1 VIGGG
6 GNDSLSGGVGNDSF
20 FGSGGNDT
28 IDGGTG
34 FDTAGYSALSQSVQ
48 VQAINSNTFALGI
61 NGSTKDERLVNIEA
75 LIGGSGDDLFDME
88 LVSATSVNLSLV
100 GNAGNDTFKSGKGS
114 DTLSGGADND
124 LYYVNDSTDLIIED
138 AAGGFDRVYMSGTSF
153 NLATNGANVEELYHR
168 VYKYGVYETSD
179 FTGIGNALDNLIAGG
194 TGNDSL
200 VGGGGDDTFRWTG
213 GNDVIDGEGGND
225 GGTAGTSNLVDFSY
239 IGTKSNVLDLSSSN
253 RIEAEQ
259 KSEQGWLV
267 KILNLAGTVINSVSM
282 SNITGLW
289 GSNGNDLF
297 KLGEGNKGLT
307 IDGKGGT
314 DTIDYANLGSGTSVS
329 LNLATGSA
337 VLKGTSKRT
346 DTFASI
352 SNASGG
358 KGNDL
363 LRLDWSSINLS
374 KLDAG
379 SGTDT
384 VSFANSTNDITLS
397 GSSFSNLLSN
407 AEYIDFSGTSGTV
420 SLSLGG
426 DDVQKLLTGSS
437 SSSSYAGVLDLKFD
451 ASGDSLSLLNNG
463 SYSYWNSSDVNA
475 TAGKFNDGT
484 NFSISGSTQQYVY
497 VFDTNH
503 TTLLATLYLHT

>member
-1 VIGGG
+1 
-6 GNDSLSGGVGNDSF
+6 
-20 FGSGGNDT
+20 
-28 IDGGTG
+28 
-34 FDTAGYSALSQSVQ
+34 
-48 VQAINSNTFALGI
+48 
-61 NGSTKDERLVNIEA
+61 
-75 LIGGSGDDLFDME
+75 
-88 LVSATSVNLSLV
+88 
-100 GNAGNDTFKSGKGS
+100 
-114 DTLSGGADND
+114 
-124 LYYVNDSTDLIIED
+124 
-138 AAGGFDRVYMSGTSF
+138 
-153 NLATNGANVEELYHR
+153 
-168 VYKYGVYETSD
+168 
-179 FTGIGNALDNLIAGG
+179 
-194 TGNDSL
+194 
-200 VGGGGDDTFRWTG
+200 
-213 GNDVIDGEGGND
+213 
-225 GGTAGTSNLVDFSY
+225 
-239 IGTKSNVLDLSSSN
+239 VLDLSSSN

>member
-6 GNDSLSGGVGNDSF
+6 GND
-20 FGSGGNDT
+20 T
-28 IDGGTG
+28 I
-34 FDTAGYSALSQSVQ
+34 
-48 VQAINSNTFALGI
+48 
-61 NGSTKDERLVNIEA
+61 
-75 LIGGSGDDLFDME
+75 IGG
-88 LVSATSVNLSLV
+88 
-100 GNAGNDTFKSGKGS
+100 
-114 DTLSGGADND
+114 GGADS
-124 LYYVNDSTDLIIED
+124 LFGG
-138 AAGGFDRVYMSGTSF
+138 AGS
-153 NLATNGANVEELYHR
+153 
-168 VYKYGVYETSD
+168 
-179 FTGIGNALDNLIAGG
+179 
-194 TGNDSL
+194 
-200 VGGGGDDTFRWTG
+200 
-213 GNDVIDGEGGND
+213 
-225 GGTAGTSNLVDFSY
+225 
-239 IGTKSNVLDLSSSN
+239 
-253 RIEAEQ
+253 
-259 KSEQGWLV
+259 
-267 KILNLAGTVINSVSM
+267 
-282 SNITGLW
+282 
-289 GSNGNDLF
+289 
-297 KLGEGNKGLT
+297 
-307 IDGKGGT
+307 
-314 DTIDYANLGSGTSVS
+314 
-329 LNLATGSA
+329 
-337 VLKGTSKRT
+337 
-346 DTFASI
+346 
-352 SNASGG
+352 
-358 KGNDL
+358 DL

-407 AEYIDFSGTSGTV
+407 AEYIDFSGTNGTV